1 MVCRT
6 LASSFFLAVHVPTD
20 VPVHYIIHLV
30 PRRLNLHVSST
41 LLLFAGLSLPCLGSC
56 VGWWTPAPVALA
68 QRSSVR
74 SSALSVQP
82 FPATVCLQVIQVSV
96 VHVMKV
102 FFFLSFWVT
111 PLLPASLHQR
121 SAGGCSADWYLRPA
135 SCSCALGSWLFHPGS
150 WFWWSYLLIFGPLPS
165 DSTLSGHWSFTI
177 NHTEQR
183 ILAHQ
188 DKALKHRHS
197 LGHLGSSWNCSENG
211 WYCCLS
217 W

>member
-1 MVCRT
+1 MVPRT

-30 PRRLNLHVSST
+30 PRRLNLLVSST

-56 VGWWTPAPVALA
+56 VGWGTPAPVALA

-82 FPATVCLQVIQVSV
+82 FPAAVCLQVIHVCV
-96 VHVMKV
+96 VHAMKV
-102 FFFLSFWVT
+102 FFPFNLGSSSSSCFSSSKV
-111 PLLPASLHQR
+111 

-150 WFWWSYLLIFGPLPS
+150 WFWWSYLWSLVPFHLTVHYLGTGVSPLITQSREF
-165 DSTLSGHWSFTI
+165 
-177 NHTEQR
+177 
-183 ILAHQ
+183 
-188 DKALKHRHS
+188 
-197 LGHLGSSWNCSENG
+197 
-211 WYCCLS
+211 
-217 W
+217 